1 MENLT
6 QKEKSLFDTQ
16 EKHSNLLSN
25 YNSLNVNYNDL
36 LKKSEKSHQDS
47 LLLGEKSLFLSVENK
62 NTKKSIDNM
71 SSTIESL
78 TLHKENL
85 ESRIQKVLD
94 ENDYYKKIENN
105 LQNELSNI
113 SREFEKVKDTLISSI
128 SNIKSLLTVKFHL
141 YLTEP
146 NSKTTQNFCD
156 LIQNLQRLKL
166 KESAD
171 TIECINLFEEVIT
184 ELSCELEV
192 IIL

>member
-171 TIECINLFEEVIT
+171 PMECINLFEEVIT

-192 IIL
+192 IMS

>member
-78 TLHKENL
+78 TLHK
-85 ESRIQKVLD
+85 
-94 ENDYYKKIENN
+94 
-105 LQNELSNI
+105 
-113 SREFEKVKDTLISSI
+113 
-128 SNIKSLLTVKFHL
+128 
-141 YLTEP
+141 
-146 NSKTTQNFCD
+146 
-156 LIQNLQRLKL
+156 
-166 KESAD
+166 
-171 TIECINLFEEVIT
+171 
-184 ELSCELEV
+184 
-192 IIL
+192 

>member
-1 MENLT
+1 M
-6 QKEKSLFDTQ
+6 
-16 EKHSNLLSN
+16 
-25 YNSLNVNYNDL
+25 
-36 LKKSEKSHQDS
+36 
-47 LLLGEKSLFLSVENK
+47 
-62 NTKKSIDNM
+62 
-71 SSTIESL
+71 
-78 TLHKENL
+78 
-85 ESRIQKVLD
+85 
-94 ENDYYKKIENN
+94 
-105 LQNELSNI
+105 QNELSNI

-171 TIECINLFEEVIT
+171 PMECINLFEEVIT

-192 IIL
+192 IMS